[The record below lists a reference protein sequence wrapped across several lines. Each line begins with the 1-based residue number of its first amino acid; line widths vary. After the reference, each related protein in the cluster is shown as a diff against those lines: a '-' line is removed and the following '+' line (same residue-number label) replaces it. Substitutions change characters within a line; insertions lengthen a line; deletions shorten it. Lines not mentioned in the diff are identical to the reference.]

1 MVQTVEGA
9 VVRNTE
15 LIADSEKVMM
25 QWLTMGMMMMMMI
38 MMVMIMVASIWTV
51 RSTGTW

>member
-15 LIADSEKVMM
+15 LIADSEKVMT
-25 QWLTMGMMMMMMI
+25 QRLMMMMMMMVL
-38 MMVMIMVASIWTV
+38 MMMVASIWTV

>member
-15 LIADSEKVMM
+15 LIADSEKVMT
-25 QWLTMGMMMMMMI
+25 QRLMMMMMM
-38 MMVMIMVASIWTV
+38 MMLMMMVASIWTV

>member
-9 VVRNTE
+9 VVRNTD
-15 LIADSEKVMM
+15 LIADSEKVMT
-25 QWLTMGMMMMMMI
+25 QRLMMMMMV
-38 MMVMIMVASIWTV
+38 MMVVASIWTA

>member
-15 LIADSEKVMM
+15 LIADSEKVMT
-25 QWLTMGMMMMMMI
+25 QRL
-38 MMVMIMVASIWTV
+38 MMVMMLMMMTMVASIWTV

>member
-15 LIADSEKVMM
+15 LIADSEKVMTQRLM
-25 QWLTMGMMMMMMI
+25 MMIMMMMMM
-38 MMVMIMVASIWTV
+38 VSIWRA

>member
-15 LIADSEKVMM
+15 LIADSEKVMT
-25 QWLTMGMMMMMMI
+25 QRLI
-38 MMVMIMVASIWTV
+38 MM
-51 RSTGTW
+51 

>member
-9 VVRNTE
+9 VVRNTD
-15 LIADSEKVMM
+15 LIADSEKVMTHR
-25 QWLTMGMMMMMMI
+25 LMMMMMMV
-38 MMVMIMVASIWTV
+38 MMLMLLLSIWTA

>member
-15 LIADSEKVMM
+15 LIADSEKVMTQRLM
-25 QWLTMGMMMMMMI
+25 MMVMLMMMMM
-38 MMVMIMVASIWTV
+38 VSIWRA

>member
-15 LIADSEKVMM
+15 LIADSEKVMT
-25 QWLTMGMMMMMMI
+25 QRLMMMMMMMVL
-38 MMVMIMVASIWTV
+38 MMMVASIWTA

>member
-9 VVRNTE
+9 VVRNTD
-15 LIADSEKVMM
+15 LIADSEKVMT
-25 QWLTMGMMMMMMI
+25 QRLMMMMMV
-38 MMVMIMVASIWTV
+38 MMLMLLLSIWTA

>member
-15 LIADSEKVMM
+15 LIADSEKVKT
-25 QWLTMGMMMMMMI
+25 QWLMMI
-38 MMVMIMVASIWTV
+38 I
-51 RSTGTW
+51 